1 MPKKSAMVTA
11 NTTVKTAGKKAKTP
25 AKKTKKTVRAAR
37 DSTQDQARRLT
48 DLTMFI
54 DILENLE
61 SGDSALVVHARAHF
75 NLPTGLERIQLLEEM
90 TRMKNEIESELR
102 GKYGAAPEQRERVMA
117 YQVKITLEHISPP
130 VWRRVLVKSETTL
143 ETLHR
148 IIQTVMLWDGGH
160 LHEFE
165 INRLRYGSWDEDFG
179 TDSDYDEAET
189 RLFEVLGQVNAKG
202 QYEYDFGDSWRHE
215 ILIEKVLEFD
225 DTVAYPLCV
234 DGRRAGPPDDCGGPW
249 GYSET
254 LEALSNPEHPEHEE
268 RLEWFGEGF
277 EPEVFDLEA
286 VNQGLAFLRAKRK
299 G

>member
-1 MPKKSAMVTA
+1 MAKKATASKTKPATKRTAVT
-11 NTTVKTAGKKAKTP
+11 GKKP
-25 AKKTKKTVRAAR
+25 VRKPR
-37 DSTQDQARRLT
+37 DSTQDQARRLS

-75 NLPTGLERIQLLEEM
+75 NLPTGLERIQLLEQM
-90 TRMKNEIESELR
+90 TRMKGEIEAELR

-117 YQVKITLEHISPP
+117 YQVKITLERISPP
-130 VWRRVLVKSETTL
+130 VWRRVLVKSDTTL

-148 IIQTVMLWDGGH
+148 IIQTVMPWDGGH

-165 INRLRYGSWDEDFG
+165 INRLRYGPQDEDFG
-179 TDSDYDEAET
+179 TEADYDEAET
-189 RLFEVLGQVNAKG
+189 CLFEVLGQVKAKG
-202 QYEYDFGDSWRHE
+202 RYEYDFGDSWRHE
-215 ILIEKVLEFD
+215 LLIEKVLELD
-225 DTVAYPLCV
+225 DTLAYPLCI

-254 LEALSNPEHPEHEE
+254 LEALTNPEHPEHEE

-286 VNQGLAFLRAKRK
+286 VNRDLAFLRGGR